1 MTESGDSDSMV
12 SDNNKKQLLFAGQI
26 KRAPKPTKKSQ
37 IFHLHA
43 MYFILKQE
51 RKVQY
56 FLTWWYLVMIFL
68 KICISTV
75 VVFHSWFQFDL
86 DSLAF
91 VACLKMTEGQN
102 PWSFRTYNCK
112 KRNDGIVILFLLN
125 FSGQNSADEIK
136 IIQEFCSEFSPI
148 IHTSITKQTPNPDA
162 IKTDFIQKNEF
173 AECKKILKL

>member
-1 MTESGDSDSMV
+1 MTESADSDSML

-148 IHTSITKQTPNPDA
+148 SILQSQNKHPILMLLRLILFKKMSLLTL
-162 IKTDFIQKNEF
+162 
-173 AECKKILKL
+173 KKI